1 MLISEKQHQANRQNA
16 QHSSGPKTAAG
27 KAASSLN
34 AVTFGLR
41 ARALLLDTENWEDYQ
56 QLCAALEAEWQP
68 QTATERFYLETMST
82 SHWLLARADE
92 SEQRIYREQLRVDI
106 ECALLGRVATRRT
119 RLERSYTAAMRELRQ
134 LQNQRQTGP
143 QPDQQPQ
150 PPVQSKPAKPAD
162 PPQST
167 PPAYMMAD
175 TAQDHPAFCAPA
187 TADTR

>member
-92 SEQRIYREQLRVDI
+92 SEQRIYREQLRLDI
-106 ECALLGRVATRRT
+106 ECALLDRVAARRT
-119 RLERSYTAAMRELRQ
+119 RLERSYTAAMRELQQ
-134 LQNQRQTGP
+134 LQKERQA
-143 QPDQQPQ
+143 Q

-162 PPQST
+162 PSRLS
-167 PPAYMMAD
+167 PPAYVMAD
-175 TAQDHPAFCAPA
+175 AAQDHPAFCAPA
-187 TADTR
+187 AADTR